1 MSGSQGPQG
10 PIGNDGSNS
19 GRWIFGGDT
28 LQPPG
33 TGEFFTNSSTLGGTT
48 GFYINIADANSVTYT
63 SWFQVINTNLN
74 NNQTGYLQVTE
85 VENNSI
91 IAIYEIN
98 GVSDSTTYWEFSVTN
113 IVNNGSFSSNLY
125 TISYVF
131 DGTNGAQGPQGPASN
146 VSGPQGPQGPQGV
159 ASNTASGLNLSLATA
174 NALYRVVLVDD
185 TGTTSETPYVDSNDG
200 LTFNPSTNVLNVKG
214 DVIAYFSSDEN
225 LKENITPIQ
234 NVFEKLEKI
243 NGYEFDWKAE
253 ANHEGHDIGVI
264 AQEIEQVL
272 PEIVTLRD
280 NGYKAVRYDRL
291 VAFLI
296 SVAKEQQKQIEE
308 LKSKID

>member
-1 MSGSQGPQG
+1 M
-10 PIGNDGSNS
+10 GNDGSNS
-19 GRWIFGGDT
+19 GRWIFGGDNPVI
-28 LQPPG
+28 PPSS
-33 TGEFFTNSSTLGGTT
+33 GEFVTNGSTLGGTT
-48 GFYINIADANSVTYT
+48 QFNINIIGSSSADYT
-63 SWFQVINTNLN
+63 SWFQIIDANLN
-74 NNQTGYLQVTE
+74 NSQTGYLQVTE
-85 VENNSI
+85 VGNNSI

-98 GVSDSTTYWEFSVTN
+98 GVSDNTTYWEFSVTN
-113 IVNNGSFSSNLY
+113 IVNNGSFSNNPY

-174 NALYRVVLVDD
+174 NALYRVVLVDE

-243 NGYEFDWKAE
+243 NGYEFDWKSE

-308 LKSKID
+308 LKSKIG